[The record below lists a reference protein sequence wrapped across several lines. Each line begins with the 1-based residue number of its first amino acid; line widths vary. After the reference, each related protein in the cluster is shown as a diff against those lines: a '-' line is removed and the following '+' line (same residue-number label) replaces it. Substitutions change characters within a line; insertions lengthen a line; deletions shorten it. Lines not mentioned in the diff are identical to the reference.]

1 MDDYE
6 IMRVL
11 DYGECVPL
19 DEELEP
25 SVKVHGYAVVDTL
38 YGTIIY
44 TGTYAQCHEYWK
56 LH

>member
-6 IMRVL
+6 IMKVL

-44 TGTYAQCHEYWK
+44 TGSFAQCHEYWK